1 MKTRLAFQLDEDEE
15 DYRAAASHIGAVE
28 VVGPDEHPDALVA
41 SAGPVAGLPTLLVGA
56 IPSAGSGN
64 EFAALPWR
72 FCPQVRAIRASLD
85 AGQLGRPGLLRL
97 HRWSPPGGDPGKVAA
112 VDLALWLI
120 GEQPDATHR
129 TRSVKNDVIH
139 LGFPSG
145 AMALLDFT
153 DTLPA
158 GDGYHSLCLVGS
170 NGAAYADDHRDR
182 NLFFTGGAPGAT
194 PPAFSQACLRPM
206 LEDFVAAVREKRS
219 PEHTT
224 RDLLRARQLV
234 EEAVA

>member
-97 HRWSPPGGDPGKVAA
+97 HRWSPPGGEPGTVAA

-182 NLFFTGGAPGAT
+182 NPAIAIHQRTQDLAVEMLGGRVADRRLGIHLADRPARLLPG
-194 PPAFSQACLRPM
+194 PRNI
-206 LEDFVAAVREKRS
+206 
-219 PEHTT
+219 
-224 RDLLRARQLV
+224 RDQKVDAGQV
-234 EEAVA
+234 EP

>member
-1 MKTRLAFQLDEDEE
+1 MKTRLAFQLDENEA
-15 DYRAAASHIGAVE
+15 DYRAAASRIGVIE
-28 VVGPDEHPDALVA
+28 VVAPDENPDALVA
-41 SAGPVAGLPTLLVGA
+41 SARMAAGLPTLLVGA
-56 IPSAGSGN
+56 IPSVGSGN
-64 EFAALPWR
+64 EFAALPLR

-97 HRWSPPGGDPGKVAA
+97 HRWSPPGRDPGKVAA

-120 GEQPDATHR
+120 GEQPVATHR
-129 TRSVKNDVIH
+129 TRSSNNDVIH

-153 DTLPA
+153 DALPA

-182 NLFFTGGAPGAT
+182 NLFFTGGAPGAA
-194 PPAFSQACLRPM
+194 PPDFSKACLRPM
-206 LEDFVAAVREKRS
+206 LEDFVTAVREKRS

-234 EEAVA
+234 EEAMA